1 MFASLDFSLS
11 ISLSRLSALLSH
23 AAKINKIVFI
33 RLFAIWLDANG
44 SSGFENVSH
53 DKMTKLKSHFSLCSN
68 RFFSS
73 LHNFRSLLLRRNGIM
88 NWKGKITLQSEERW
102 NVVEKKDFQFTFRHK
117 NLGVLDYIFWS
128 FRFRI
133 LLPLFSH
140 SYSISSQTISRYF
153 RI

>member
-53 DKMTKLKSHFSLCSN
+53 DKNDEVEITFQFVFKSI
-68 RFFSS
+68 FFS

-140 SYSISSQTISRYF
+140 SFSISSQTISRYF